1 MISST
6 SGASAAGVFSAQS
19 QMPSQPSVVNPA
31 GDNAEYAA
39 TRQVANKFVNQ
50 TFFGTLMREMRKSA
64 STDHEMNGGHGE
76 DIMGPELDQA
86 LVDRM
91 SKGQNFKLSDAVA
104 DQLYRHTHAS
114 RGTRSTPSVVN
125 GGGL

>member
-6 SGASAAGVFSAQS
+6 SGTSAAGLWAAQQRTTS
-19 QMPSQPSVVNPA
+19 LPAAANQPK
-31 GDNAEYAA
+31 DQAEYAA
-39 TRQVANKFVNQ
+39 TQQAAKKFVNQ

-64 STDHEMNGGHGE
+64 STDHEMSGGHGE
-76 DIMGPELDQA
+76 EIMGPELDQA

-91 SKGQNFKLSDAVA
+91 SKAQNFKLSDAVA
-104 DQLYRHTHAS
+104 NQLYRHTHRTKAS
-114 RGTRSTPSVVN
+114 TTPSAVS

>member
-1 MISST
+1 MITST
-6 SGASAAGVFSAQS
+6 SGASAAGLWAAQ
-19 QMPSQPSVVNPA
+19 QQTPSLAGATNPA
-31 GDNAEYAA
+31 GGNAEYAA

-76 DIMGPELDQA
+76 EIMGPELDQA

-91 SKGQNFKLSDAVA
+91 SKNQNFKLSDAVA
-104 DQLYRHTHAS
+104 DQLYRHTHRTTA
-114 RGTRSTPSVVN
+114 RSTPNAVN
-125 GGGL
+125 GGGA